1 MSAPSLGT
9 GRCNDNLVSGQPH
22 APRGG
27 VRAAHG
33 GPSPKPAKGR
43 PTGVL
48 NAYYDYI
55 SLV

>member
-22 APRGG
+22 SPRGG